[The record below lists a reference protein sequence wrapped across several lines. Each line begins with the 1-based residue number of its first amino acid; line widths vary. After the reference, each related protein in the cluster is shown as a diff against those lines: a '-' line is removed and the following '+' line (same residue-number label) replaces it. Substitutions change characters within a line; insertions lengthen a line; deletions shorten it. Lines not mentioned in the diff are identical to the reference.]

1 MAVRTSSQI
10 FALRQKALLRHW
22 VTWLMVAC
30 LSGGVLLPLHHHAFS
45 LSLQSDPALFPHNC
59 ETHGSHVPLNARDL
73 CLVCWQS
80 VQHVSPAMH
89 QDPGAG
95 PEEIVSPGPNH
106 PCVHPQSSTLLVP
119 DRRGPPF
126 VA

>member
-1 MAVRTSSQI
+1 MVVRTSSQI
-10 FALRQKALLRHW
+10 FALRRQSLLSQW

-30 LSGGVLLPLHHHAFS
+30 VFGGVLLPLHHHEFS
-45 LSLQSDPALFPHNC
+45 LSLQSDPALSSHNC
-59 ETHGSHVPLNARDL
+59 ETHGPHVPLNVRDL
-73 CLVCWQS
+73 CLVCCQS
-80 VQHVSPAMH
+80 VQHVSPALH

-95 PEEIVSPGPNH
+95 PEAIVSPGPSH
-106 PCVHPQSSTLLVP
+106 PCVHLQSSTLLVP